1 MIHDE
6 FDIFNLPPATRRT
19 VRKKAEKDINKLA
32 LMFISDPTDINFE
45 RLMKRV
51 NWGLRSFM
59 YNILKDSSAV
69 DECMSRTMENAY
81 YKRDMFDENRGNFS
95 TWLYKIAYH
104 NCIKYRRGEFGYDTK
119 NAVSNDFSDIYDS
132 YVDINDSKSET
143 PPMDTE
149 FIDTFDMICEN
160 GEYKMYGRGQIIN
173 EIYDASLQ
181 CMDKLPDNL
190 RIVMKE
196 RYINMKKV
204 DDIAIDNKIPVT
216 SVKNW
221 LRKGIMALNDELKA
235 SVPDLYKLYIDL
247 KTDR

>member
-1 MIHDE
+1 MQE
-6 FDIFNLPPATRRT
+6 GFDIFNLPPATRRKE
-19 VRKKAEKDINKLA
+19 RKKAEKDINKLA
-32 LMFISDPTDINFE
+32 LTFISNPTEINFE

-59 YNILKDSSAV
+59 YNILKDDSAV
-69 DECMSRTMENAY
+69 DECMSRTMENVY
-81 YKRDMFDENRGNFS
+81 YKRDTFDEGKGHFS

-104 NCIKYRRGEFGYDTK
+104 NCIKYKRGEFGNDMKDVVPT
-119 NAVSNDFSDIYDS
+119 DFSEIYDS
-132 YVDINDSKSET
+132 YVDINDSKSEN

-149 FIDTFDMICEN
+149 FIDTFDMVYEN
-160 GEYKMYGRGQIIN
+160 GEYKMYGRSQIIS
-173 EIYDASLQ
+173 EIYDASIQ
-181 CMDKLPDNL
+181 CMDRLPDNL

-221 LRKGIMALNDELKA
+221 LRKGIMALNDELKV
-235 SVPDLYKLYIDL
+235 SVPDLYKMYVDL
-247 KTDR
+247 KTEK